1 MKGSRVLAHAFA
13 CIILMMPLAVRA
25 AWFQSGEGRTF
36 ISMDA
41 ISYRP
46 DDGMTFE
53 RVAAARDGWTSQKET
68 PFHVPEK
75 RSVGIWAKFELPI
88 ATPPRRAL
96 LAVGPWEHVEYFI
109 VTDGKLMD
117 RKAVGQLVPWSER
130 TERITTTP
138 LSLYGGLIAVE
149 LPSKSGTTVYAHLT
163 SDQLYLG
170 ANRLRFI
177 LFDEERALQG
187 ERRDRIF
194 LGVFYGVMLV
204 IVLYSL
210 GAYLAI
216 REPSYLYFVVMET
229 MMAAVWGVFFGDTV
243 EFLWPD
249 HPWWDIYFIWI
260 GLAIGGFGLMQ
271 FLRSYLDT
279 ARYFPRIDQ
288 WLKVW
293 AYLHVPML
301 PTIFFL
307 PKPVGDNLDVLTV
320 MGPIGSIVIIGL
332 IGFTLKRR
340 HPLAL
345 NVLLAIGC
353 MGVGVILS
361 GLANNGWVP
370 RAEWIYHSGQV
381 GTALS
386 GIIFSIGLGYRMRAL
401 RDDFTRGLEAKV
413 VERTAE
419 LLETQK
425 QLETAN
431 RHKSDFLAHMS
442 HELRTPLNSIIG
454 FSEVLREKMF
464 GPLNEKQDDYLKDI
478 HDSGRHLL
486 ALINDILDLSKIEA
500 GKMELQRST
509 FDLPTAI
516 GNAVTLVRERAM
528 RHGVTLGTDIDP
540 KVAAIDGDERKVKQ
554 ILLNL
559 LSNAIKFTPEGG
571 RVDVS
576 AKMDTDKV
584 EIAVRDT
591 GAGISAE
598 DQASLFKEFQQV
610 GSDTAR
616 KSEGTGLGLAL
627 TKKFVE
633 LHGGSIRVDS
643 VLGKGSTFAFTLP
656 LAKA

>member
-1 MKGSRVLAHAFA
+1 MKGNRTLAHAFA
-13 CIILMMPLAVRA
+13 CIILMMPLAAHA
-25 AWFQSGEGRTF
+25 AWFQSGEGRTRVPQA
-36 ISMDA
+36 S
-41 ISYRP
+41 ISYRL
-46 DDGMTFE
+46 DDGSTLE
-53 RVAAARDGWTSQKET
+53 KISADTRGWTSQRDKPFT
-68 PFHVPEK
+68 PGTGTV
-75 RSVGIWAKFELPI
+75 RIWAKFELPR
-88 ATPPRRAL
+88 ATSARRAL
-96 LAVGPWEHVEYFI
+96 LGIGPWERVEYFI
-109 VTDGKLMD
+109 VSDGHVVD
-117 RKAVGQLVPWSER
+117 HQVVGQLVPWSER
-130 TERITTTP
+130 SVQITTTP
-138 LSLYGGLIAVE
+138 VSLIGGLVAVE
-149 LPSKSGTTVYAHLT
+149 LGQSQSTVYARL
-163 SDQLYLG
+163 SSNQQYLG
-170 ANRLRFI
+170 LRGLSF
-177 LFDEERALQG
+177 LLQDEERALAG
-187 ERRDRIF
+187 ERRDRIM
-194 LGVFYGVMLV
+194 LGAFYGVMLV
-204 IVLYSL
+204 IVLYNL
-210 GAYLAI
+210 GVYLAI
-216 REPSYLYFVVMET
+216 REPSYVYFVIMET
-229 MMAAVWGVFFGDTV
+229 MLAAVWGVFFGDTV
-243 EFLWPD
+243 EFLWPN

-260 GLAIGGFGLMQ
+260 GLAIMGFALMQ

-279 ARYFPRIDQ
+279 ARYFPKIDR

-293 AYLHVPML
+293 AYLHLPML

-332 IGFTLKRR
+332 IGFALKRR

-345 NVLLAIGC
+345 NVLLAISC
-353 MGVGVILS
+353 MGVGIILS
-361 GLANNGWVP
+361 GLEGASWML
-370 RAEWIYHSGQV
+370 RSEWIYHSGQV

-419 LLETQK
+419 LIETQK

-464 GPLNEKQDDYLKDI
+464 GPLNEKQEDYLKDI

-500 GKMELQRST
+500 GKMELQLSS
-509 FDLPTAI
+509 FDLPSAI

-528 RHGVTLGTDIDP
+528 RHGVALDTQIGPQIG
-540 KVAAIDGDERKVKQ
+540 AIDADERKVKQ

-559 LSNAIKFTPEGG
+559 LSNAVKFTPEGG

-576 AKMDTDKV
+576 ARLEVDRV

-610 GSDTAR
+610 GRDTAR

-643 VLGKGSTFAFTLP
+643 SLGKGSTFAFTLP
-656 LAKA
+656 LARA